1 MSDDGHT
8 HAECI
13 VNGRHPPCTH
23 THEVIV
29 DGDEMDTFAGERIQ
43 VEWQGGNE
51 SFALTCFHFG
61 DAPAVKRNAT
71 DKLYVE
77 MTLVVDANFGLCM
90 MASVVENLLDFIS
103 ADVSRLWGALCSGWH
118 VVAKGWSEQVILYGS
133 RFEGCGD
140 TCDFWEPDTHLQN
153 AQEVVEA

>member
-77 MTLVVDANFGLCM
+77 MTLVVDALGGFTHQRKGLWQHIIEGF
-90 MASVVENLLDFIS
+90 AIGKAF
-103 ADVSRLWGALCSGWH
+103 AKAWGVCSKLVHATGLH
-118 VVAKGWSEQVILYGS
+118 
-133 RFEGCGD
+133 
-140 TCDFWEPDTHLQN
+140 H
-153 AQEVVEA
+153 